1 MTTLGDNLDRFQRD
15 AANAAGAPGLIL
27 GAPGTGKSYALV
39 ARVVMLIHSG
49 AAPDS
54 IVLLTCSRR
63 GSQDIHR
70 RLADLAEEFE
80 GIQRMF
86 VGTPA
91 QYANEVLR
99 AGGAAALG
107 LSDCY
112 SLWPFR
118 SAAEA
123 FRNVVLD
130 TIGLSALSTGEAD
143 EILAWNGRN
152 LSRRPGDPILQPRQH
167 SWRRVIDNY
176 EQEKNRQNAL
186 SLDDLVPTATRALD
200 QDDGLTRTWVSDA
213 PPHLL
218 VDDGH
223 HLTPAQYHFLSRVT
237 GDLTIAA
244 DPNGHRY
251 PGMGADGL
259 RSELRRDWGEVN
271 VHQLQFNHRHSAEL
285 TAMAAALTERG
296 GLSGLQRFRQI
307 AFRRGGMAP
316 QLVEVHGHDSML
328 HTLLEGVEQMRAEGY
343 HLEDMAVICRD
354 LAESERLRT
363 DLEARHIPCTV
374 LGDPQVHHRD
384 SRVLALL
391 ACVLNPRNVMAFWL
405 TPFGNSQ
412 TREASAMRVVSH
424 KVLSRMAREQEMSV
438 FEAAQQQLNEFARGS
453 SLQRALAAMVDAKR
467 RLDPMLED
475 PAVGLPDLLRRAWE
489 LLPAHTVE
497 DPLPGEEPRMSS
509 LMALSES
516 MPRRAG
522 ESPQQHLVRFLDRA
536 NPDLC
541 PEPAAPAQGLT
552 VTTVDEAGGRYWK
565 VAWVWDDPLP
575 GDTTPYGQGSAQDAD
590 RLFFLAVTRATD
602 RLQCFCPADDGVIP
616 DPRTRRFAQALRS
629 ALDQ

>member
-1 MTTLGDNLDRFQRD
+1 MTTPGDNLDRFQRD

-27 GAPGTGKSYALV
+27 GAPGTGKSYALI
-39 ARVVMLIHSG
+39 ARVVMLIDSG

-63 GSQDIHR
+63 GSQDIQIM
-70 RLADLAEEFE
+70 LADLAEEFE

-130 TIGLSALSTGEAD
+130 TIGVSALSTGEAD

-167 SWRRVIDNY
+167 SWHRVIASY

-186 SLDDLVPTATRALD
+186 SLDDLIPTATRALD
-200 QDDGLTRTWVSDA
+200 QGTGLRPPWMSGP

-223 HLTPAQYHFLSRVT
+223 HLTPAQYHFLSLVT

-244 DPNGHRY
+244 DPNGNRF

-259 RSELRRDWGEVN
+259 LSEMRRDWGGVA
-271 VHQLQFNHRHSAEL
+271 VHQLLINHLHTIEL
-285 TAMAAALTERG
+285 STLAGALTEHG
-296 GLSGLQRFRQI
+296 GLSGLQQFRQI

-328 HTLLEGVEQMRAEGY
+328 HTLEEGVEQMRAEGY

-363 DLEARHIPCTV
+363 DLEARHISCTAP
-374 LGDPQVHHRD
+374 GDRQVHDGDLRI
-384 SRVLALL
+384 LALL
-391 ACVLNPRNVMAFWL
+391 AWVLNPRNASAFGD
-405 TPFGNSQ
+405 TPFGNNQ
-412 TREASAMRVVSH
+412 AMEASAMRVASR
-424 KVLSRMAREQEMSV
+424 VLFRMAREQDMSV
-438 FEAAQQQLNEFARGS
+438 VESAQQQLNEYGPGS
-453 SLQRALAAMVDAKR
+453 SLHRALAAMVDAKR

-475 PAVGLPDLLRRAWE
+475 PAAGLPDLLRRAWE

-497 DPLPGEEPRMSS
+497 EPLPGEEPRMSS

-522 ESPQQHLVRFLDRA
+522 ESPQQHLARFLDRA

-565 VAWVWDDPLP
+565 VAWVWDDHPVP
-575 GDTTPYGQGSAQDAD
+575 GDTTPYGAGIGS
-590 RLFFLAVTRATD
+590 R
-602 RLQCFCPADDGVIP
+602 CG
-616 DPRTRRFAQALRS
+616 PRS
-629 ALDQ
+629 SSWP

>member
-1 MTTLGDNLDRFQRD
+1 MTTPEDNLDRFQRD
-15 AANAAGAPGLIL
+15 AANASGGPGLIM

-63 GSQDIHR
+63 GSQDIQIM
-70 RLADLAEEFE
+70 LADLAEEFE
-80 GIQRMF
+80 GFQRIF

-130 TIGLSALSTGEAD
+130 TIGVSALSTGEAD

-176 EQEKNRQNAL
+176 EQERNRQNAL

-200 QDDGLTRTWVSDA
+200 QDDELRRTWVSDA

-259 RSELRRDWGEVN
+259 LSELRRDWGEVN
-271 VHQLQFNHRHSAEL
+271 VHELQFNHRHSAEL

-307 AFRRGGMAP
+307 AFRRGGTAP
-316 QLVEVHGHDSML
+316 QLVEVDDRDARLSAILKGIEH
-328 HTLLEGVEQMRAEGY
+328 MRAEGY
-343 HLEDMAVICRD
+343 QLEDIAVICRD
-354 LAESERLRT
+354 LAALERLRT

-412 TREASAMRVVSH
+412 TREASAMRVVSQ
-424 KVLSRMAREQEMSV
+424 VLSRMAREQEMSV
-438 FEAAQQQLNEFARGS
+438 FEAAQQQLNEYAPGS
-453 SLQRALAAMVDAKR
+453 SLHRALAAMVDAKR
-467 RLDPMLED
+467 RLDPMLDD
-475 PAVGLPDLLRRAWE
+475 PVVSLPDLLRRAQE
-489 LLPAHTVE
+489 LLPEHMG
-497 DPLPGEEPRMSS
+497 DGPLPGEESRMSR
-509 LMALSES
+509 LIVLSEA
-516 MPRRAG
+516 MHRRAG
-522 ESPQQHLVRFLDRA
+522 EGLRQHLVRFLDRA
-536 NPDLC
+536 NPDLY
-541 PEPAAPAQGLT
+541 PDSPVPAPGLT
-552 VTTVDEAGGRYWK
+552 LTTVNGSEGKYWK

-602 RLQCFCPADDGVIP
+602 RLHCFCPADDGVIP

-629 ALDQ
+629 SLDQ

>member
-1 MTTLGDNLDRFQRD
+1 MTTLQEKLDRFQRD
-15 AANAAGAPGLIL
+15 AATAPGGPCLIFGAPG
-27 GAPGTGKSYALV
+27 AGKTLTV
-39 ARVVMLIHSG
+39 MARAAMLIRRG
-49 AAPDS
+49 VAPES
-54 IVLLTCSRR
+54 VVLLTCSRR
-63 GSQDIHR
+63 GIQDIHR
-70 RLADLAEEFE
+70 RLADLAEECD
-80 GIQRMF
+80 GLQRMF

-99 AGGAAALG
+99 TGGAAALG
-107 LSDCY
+107 LPDCY
-112 SLWPFR
+112 SIWDSR
-118 SAAEA
+118 SAADA

-130 TIGLSALSTGEAD
+130 TIGVPALSTGEAE
-143 EILAWNGRN
+143 EILAWDIGNRN
-152 LSRRPGDPILQPRQH
+152 RRPGDPVLRPRLY
-167 SWRRVIDNY
+167 SWHRVITNHDR
-176 EQEKNRQNAL
+176 EKRDQHAL
-186 SLDDLVPTATRALD
+186 SLDDLVPTAVRALD
-200 QDDGLTRTWVSDA
+200 QGTGLRPDWMSGPSV
-213 PPHLL
+213 HLL

-223 HLTPAQYHFLSRVT
+223 HLTPAQYHFLSLVT

-244 DPNGHRY
+244 DPNGNRF

-259 RSELRRDWGEVN
+259 LSELRRDWGGVA
-271 VHQLQFNHRHSAEL
+271 VHQLLINHLHTIEL
-285 TAMAAALTERG
+285 STLAGALTEHG
-296 GLSGLQRFRQI
+296 GLSGLQQFRQI

-391 ACVLNPRNVMAFWL
+391 ACMLNPRNVMAFWL

-412 TREASAMRVVSH
+412 TREASAMRVVSQ
-424 KVLSRMAREQEMSV
+424 VLSRMAREQEMSV
-438 FEAAQQQLNEFARGS
+438 FEAAQQQLNEYEPGS
-453 SLQRALAAMVDAKR
+453 SLHRALAAMVDAKR
-467 RLDPMLED
+467 LLDPMLDD
-475 PAVGLPDLLRRAWE
+475 PVISLPDLLRRAQE
-489 LLPAHTVE
+489 LLPEHMG
-497 DPLPGEEPRMSS
+497 DGPLPGEESRMSR
-509 LMALSES
+509 LIVLSEA
-516 MPRRAG
+516 MHRRAG
-522 ESPQQHLVRFLDRA
+522 EGLRQHLVRFLDRA
-536 NPDLC
+536 NPDLY
-541 PEPAAPAQGLT
+541 PDSPVPAPGLT
-552 VTTVDEAGGRYWK
+552 LTTVNGSEGKYWK
-565 VAWVWDDPLP
+565 VVWVWDDPLP

-602 RLQCFCPADDGVIP
+602 RLHCFCPADDGVIP